1 MTDKNEQQV
10 AGLASDLNRELEAIK
25 SCDEILRPNYCPKCG
40 CDDITV
46 DSGGWSSVIECD
58 DCDYRKEQKCDEDT
72 LIEKWNRLKRK
83 PKEVLQAKF
92 EEAA

>member
-1 MTDKNEQQV
+1 MQV
-10 AGLASDLNRELEAIK
+10 DYVKPL
-25 SCDEILRPNYCPKCG
+25 YCPKCG
-40 CDDITV
+40 CDEITV

-72 LIEKWNRLKRK
+72 LIERWNKLKRK

-92 EEAA
+92 QAAA